1 MSDRSA
7 DTPRSALPIRPAAF
21 FDRDGVLNVDIGY
34 THKPEQL
41 QWIDGA
47 PEAIR
52 LLNDTGYYVIVIT
65 NQSGIARGYF
75 DEAAVQ
81 RFHAQMQDG
90 LHAHGAH
97 IDAFYYC
104 PHHPDGTVKKFAV
117 QCRCRKPGTGL
128 LEQAAQEWP
137 IDRRAS
143 FLIGDKEAD
152 LTAAAEFRIRG
163 IKFDAKTMSL
173 LNIVRSAIRP
183 N

>member
-1 MSDRSA
+1 
-7 DTPRSALPIRPAAF
+7 
-21 FDRDGVLNVDIGY
+21 VDIGY

-41 QWIDGA
+41 KWIDGA

-52 LLNDTGYYVIVIT
+52 LLNDLGYYVIVIT

-81 RFHAQMQDG
+81 RFHAQMQDS
-90 LHAHGAH
+90 LHARGAH

-117 QCRCRKPGTGL
+117 QCRCRKPGSGL

-137 IDRRAS
+137 IDQRAS
-143 FLIGDKEAD
+143 FLIGDRDAD
-152 LTAAAEFRIRG
+152 LAAAEEFHIRG
-163 IKFDAKTMSL
+163 IKFDSKTMSL
-173 LNIVRSAIRP
+173 LDVVHAEVALSQSKSGRK
-183 N
+183 